1 MQPGTQPALS
11 ELVSVQETLVEI
23 SNDLDVIS
31 ASLIEDPYTLVKMQA
46 IHSSAKGLLEF
57 VRTHPLLEAR
67 A

>member
-31 ASLIEDPYTLVKMQA
+31 ASLVEDPYTLVKMQA
-46 IHSSAKGLLEF
+46 IHSTARGLHEF
-57 VRTHPLLEAR
+57 VRTHPTLQTLS
-67 A
+67 